1 MHEIPPE
8 VPILIAQTG
17 PLNGQRWPVSQTIV
31 IGRDPG
37 CDIVIADRQI
47 SRYHA
52 RLTPDADGVLMED
65 LGSKNGTYCNG
76 AVVMDPVRLQDG
88 DQVQIALAQHFVY
101 LSSDATLPLDGTLP
115 AVLAVQSNQLT
126 LDALSRRVWVGGVEI
141 VPPLSAPQFR
151 LLQILYTHA
160 GQVVS
165 RSDLVESVWTEA
177 EAEGVSEQALD
188 ALIRRLRE
196 RLADADPH
204 HTYLT
209 TVRGHGVRL
218 DLGLEVV

>member
-1 MHEIPPE
+1 MREIPPE

-17 PLNGQRWPVSQTIV
+17 PLNGQRWPLTQTAV
-31 IGRDPG
+31 IGRDPD

-47 SRYHA
+47 SRFHA
-52 RLTPDADGVLMED
+52 RLTPDADGVILED

-76 AVVMDPVRLQDG
+76 SVLTESVRLQDG

-115 AVLAVQSNQLT
+115 AMAAAQSSPLT
-126 LDALSRRVWVGGVEI
+126 LDAPSRRVWVGGFEI

-151 LLQILYTHA
+151 LLQILYTPA

-165 RSDLVESVWTEA
+165 RSDLVETVWTEA

-188 ALIRRLRE
+188 ALIRRLRD
-196 RLADADPH
+196 RLADADPQH
-204 HTYLT
+204 NYLT

-218 DLGLEVV
+218 DLGRSE